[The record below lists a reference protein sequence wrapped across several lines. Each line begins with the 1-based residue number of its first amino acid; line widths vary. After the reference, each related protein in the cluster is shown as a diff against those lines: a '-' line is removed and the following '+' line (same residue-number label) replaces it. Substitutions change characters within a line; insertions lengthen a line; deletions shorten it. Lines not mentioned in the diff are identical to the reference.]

1 VGTYWYEALL
11 PSGLKIGSPPTG
23 SIGVQQEGAAPVCLT
38 PWVSIRSCG
47 ACRLTTVRT
56 GFCIC
61 SPHAVPG
68 SSLASTAKSKPEAL
82 RSAGSTLAG
91 ERLSCFGRESVCTHH
106 TDWWGVGRLVVC
118 GDLGVQRGEKIQE
131 RD

>member
-1 VGTYWYEALL
+1 VGNYWYKALL

-38 PWVSIRSCG
+38 PWVSIRTCG

-68 SSLASTAKSKPEAL
+68 RLLDSTAKSKSESL
-82 RSAGSTLAG
+82 R
-91 ERLSCFGRESVCTHH
+91 
-106 TDWWGVGRLVVC
+106 
-118 GDLGVQRGEKIQE
+118 
-131 RD
+131 